1 MFTRSAVT
9 LARGGVDDLWASLH
23 RAAVLATGIGGVVP
37 AGASAS
43 VALDGSFS
51 AVIAKPRPYGPLCFQ
66 SWSLLRG
73 EDVMPTRRE
82 FIQWTAATGAG
93 LAVGGGLLAG
103 RARAAPAASA
113 AGGLTP
119 YLDPMPIL
127 ADNAIDAT
135 GQGATVNLTAALITS
150 QVHSQ
155 LPPTT
160 LFGYL
165 GGPHDGTSYLGPV
178 IVAMSGTSVAAS
190 YKNEL
195 AADDYLKVFTN
206 GGSSYAQFNPFHPA
220 ETRILTHLHG
230 GLLAG
235 ADDGN
240 PYEQPFAIPSGQTQT
255 ATYPNAGVNS
265 DGTPYLHPASLLWY
279 HDHLIGDT
287 RMNVV
292 AGLAGAYLLRDS
304 FDTGTN
310 PLLPGPVG
318 VYELPLVVQDR
329 QFNSD
334 GSLLYPVAPASTHG
348 PWVGEYFGDA
358 MLVNGK
364 IWPTLA
370 VEPAVYRFHVLNGC
384 NARILSLR
392 FVRSN
397 DQAVPTY
404 IIGAEGGLLPAGTP
418 VATNRLV
425 MGPAERFDVICDFRG
440 LAGKTLYIRNNNP
453 PKPVSTPAPA
463 LANVMRITVTLPLSG
478 SAGTVPGAGSLQ
490 DPLVVTA
497 VTDLTRLGPPLLSG
511 GTVTPRVITL
521 NEVGADTPAW
531 ELNLNAIPYG
541 AGETGETPVAQKLTW
556 NNVEDW
562 YFVNTTAD
570 THPMHTHL
578 FTFTVMGRYN
588 LDVNGL
594 VAKYGTANGV
604 PQLTDVTMQL
614 KPFLTSGLMAPP
626 PEETGLKDTVKTNPG
641 QVTVVRARFTP
652 PTTAFAGGQ
661 LTTQKYVHHCHIVE
675 HEDND
680 MMERVIVSI

>member
-1 MFTRSAVT
+1 
-9 LARGGVDDLWASLH
+9 
-23 RAAVLATGIGGVVP
+23 
-37 AGASAS
+37 
-43 VALDGSFS
+43 
-51 AVIAKPRPYGPLCFQ
+51 
-66 SWSLLRG
+66 
-73 EDVMPTRRE
+73 MPTRRE

-103 RARAAPAASA
+103 RARAASAASA

-127 ADNAIDAT
+127 ADNAINAT
-135 GQGATVNLTAALITS
+135 GQGAAVNLSTALITS
-150 QVHSQ
+150 KLHSQ
-155 LPPTT
+155 LPETT

-165 GGPHDGTSYLGPV
+165 GGPHDGRSYLGPV
-178 IVAMSGTSVAAS
+178 ILAKSGTEVTAS
-190 YKNEL
+190 YTNDLEP
-195 AADDYLKVFTN
+195 DDYTKVFTN
-206 GGSSYAQFNPFHPA
+206 PLGSSYEQFLRFSPPA
-220 ETRILTHLHG
+220 VRILTHLHG
-230 GLLAG
+230 GLLTG
-235 ADDGN
+235 DSDGN
-240 PYEQPFAIPSGQTQT
+240 PYANPGAFPAGQKQL

-265 DGTPYLHPASLLWY
+265 DGSPYLHPASLLWY
-279 HDHLIGDT
+279 HDHLLGDT

-292 AGLAGAYLLRDS
+292 AGLAGAYLLRDD
-304 FDTGTN
+304 FDDGSN

-329 QFNSD
+329 QFNTD
-334 GSLLYPVAPASTHG
+334 GSLLYPVAPASTNG
-348 PWVGEYFGDA
+348 PWIGEYFGDA

-370 VEPAVYRFHVLNGC
+370 VEPAVYRFRVLNGC

-397 DQAVPTY
+397 DRAVPTY
-404 IIGAEGGLLPAGTP
+404 IIGAEGGLLPAGSP

-440 LAGKTLYIRNNNP
+440 LAGQTLYIRNNNP

-463 LANVMRITVTLPLSG
+463 LANVMRITVKPTASPGAPMSVPL
-478 SAGTVPGAGSLQ
+478 AGSLRDQ
-490 DPLVVTA
+490 LVVTA
-497 VTDLTRLGPPLLSG
+497 VNDLSSLGPPLLSG
-511 GTVTPRVITL
+511 GSVPGRVITL
-521 NEVGADTPAW
+521 NEIGADTPAW
-531 ELNLNAIPYG
+531 ELNLNARPYG
-541 AGETGETPVAQKLTW
+541 DPDDPTPMIEQLTW
-556 NNVEDW
+556 HDAEDW
-562 YFVNTTAD
+562 YFVNTTGD

-588 LDVNGL
+588 LDLNGL
-594 VAKYGTANGV
+594 VAQHGTANGV
-604 PQLTDVTMQL
+604 PQLDAEQL

-652 PTTAFAGGQ
+652 PTTAFVGG
-661 LTTQKYVHHCHIVE
+661 LPTTQKYVHHCHIVE

-680 MMERVIVSI
+680 MMERVIVSA

>member
-1 MFTRSAVT
+1 
-9 LARGGVDDLWASLH
+9 
-23 RAAVLATGIGGVVP
+23 
-37 AGASAS
+37 
-43 VALDGSFS
+43 
-51 AVIAKPRPYGPLCFQ
+51 
-66 SWSLLRG
+66 
-73 EDVMPTRRE
+73 MPTRRE
-82 FIQWTAATGAG
+82 FIGWTVASGAG
-93 LAVGGGLLAG
+93 LAVGGGLLTG
-103 RARAAPAASA
+103 RARAAPTASA

-119 YLDPMPIL
+119 YLDRMPIL

-135 GQGATVNLTAALITS
+135 SGPVKLAATLITS

-155 LPPTT
+155 LPPTK
-160 LFGYL
+160 LFGYV
-165 GGPHDGTSYLGPV
+165 GGPHDGRSYLGPV
-178 IVAMSGTSVAAS
+178 ILAQSGIQVTAS
-190 YKNEL
+190 YTNNL
-195 AADDYLKVFTN
+195 APNDYLTVFTN
-206 GGSSYAQFNPFHPA
+206 NGSSYTQFNPIKPTP
-220 ETRILTHLHG
+220 EVRILTHLHG

-235 ADDGN
+235 IDDGN
-240 PYEQPFAIPSGQTQT
+240 PYEQPLAIPPGGVQP
-255 ATYPNAGVNS
+255 ATYPNEGVNS
-265 DGTPYLHPASLLWY
+265 DGTHYLHPASLLWY
-279 HDHLIGDT
+279 HDHLVGDT

-292 AGLAGAYLLRDS
+292 AGLAGGYLLRDS
-304 FDTGTN
+304 FDNGTN
-310 PLLPGPVG
+310 PLLPGPIG
-318 VYELPLVVQDR
+318 AYELPLVVQDR

-334 GSLLYPVAPASTHG
+334 GSLLYPVAPLSTNG
-348 PWVGEYFGDA
+348 PWIGEYFGDV

-370 VEPAVYRFHVLNGC
+370 VEPAVYRLRVLNGC

-392 FVRSN
+392 IVRSN

-425 MGPAERFDVICDFRG
+425 MAPAERFDVICDFRG

-463 LANVMRITVTLPLSG
+463 LAPVMRITVKPTASPGAPMS
-478 SAGTVPGAGSLQ
+478 VPGAGSLQ
-490 DPLVVTA
+490 YPLVLKA
-497 VTDLTRLGPPLLSG
+497 VADLTRLGPPLLSG

-521 NEVGADTPAW
+521 NEVAAGTPGW
-531 ELNLNAIPYG
+531 ELNLNARPYG
-541 AGETGETPVAQKLTW
+541 DPDDPAPKVEMLTW
-556 NNVEDW
+556 HDVEDW
-562 YFVNTTAD
+562 YFVNTTPD

-594 VAKYGTANGV
+594 AAKYGTANGV
-604 PQLTDVTMQL
+604 PQLDVGQL
-614 KPFLTSGLMAPP
+614 KPFLTSGLIAPP

-680 MMERVIVSI
+680 MMERVLVQP

>member
-1 MFTRSAVT
+1 MHTRRQF
-9 LARGGVDDLWASLH
+9 LE
-23 RAAVLATGIGGVVP
+23 RAAVG
-37 AGASAS
+37 
-43 VALDGSFS
+43 
-51 AVIAKPRPYGPLCFQ
+51 
-66 SWSLLRG
+66 
-73 EDVMPTRRE
+73 
-82 FIQWTAATGAG
+82 GAG
-93 LAVGGGLLAG
+93 LVVGGTLLTNRRAEAATVAG
-103 RARAAPAASA
+103 R
-113 AGGLTP
+113 LTP

-135 GQGATVNLTAALITS
+135 GGGPVNLSAALITS

-155 LPPTT
+155 LPATT
-160 LFGYL
+160 LFGYV
-165 GGPHDGTSYLGPV
+165 GGPHDGGSFLGPV
-178 IVAMSGTSVAAS
+178 IVARSGTAVTAH

-206 GGSSYAQFNPFHPA
+206 GGSSYAQFNPFTPA
-220 ETRILTHLHG
+220 EVRILTHLHG

-235 ADDGN
+235 IDDGN
-240 PYEQPFAIPSGQTQT
+240 PYEQPLGFSSGQTQT
-255 ATYPNAGVNS
+255 ATYPNAGVNK

-279 HDHLIGDT
+279 HDHLVGDT

-292 AGLAGAYLLRDS
+292 GGLAGAYLLRDE
-304 FDTGTN
+304 FDSGSN

-329 QFNSD
+329 QFNAD
-334 GSLLYPVAPASTHG
+334 GSLLYPVAPASTNG
-348 PWVGEYFGDA
+348 PWIGEYFGDA

-364 IWPTLA
+364 VWPTLA

-397 DQAVPTY
+397 DQPVPTY
-404 IIGAEGGLLPAGTP
+404 IIGAEGGLLPAGSP
-418 VATNRLV
+418 VATSRLV

-440 LAGKTLYIRNNNP
+440 LAGQTLYIRNNKP

-463 LANVMRITVTLPLSG
+463 LANVMQITVKPTASPGAPMS
-478 SAGTVPGAGSLQ
+478 VPGAGSLQ

-497 VTDLTRLGPPLLSG
+497 VTDLTSLGPPLLSG

-531 ELNLNAIPYG
+531 ELNLNARPYG
-541 AGETGETPVAQKLTW
+541 DPDDPTPMVEQLRW
-556 NNVEDW
+556 YDVEDW

-594 VAKYGTANGV
+594 IAKYGTANGV
-604 PQLTDVTMQL
+604 PQLDAAQL
-614 KPFLTSGLMAPP
+614 RPFLTSGLMAPP

-641 QVTVVRARFTP
+641 QVAVVRARFTP
-652 PTTAFAGGQ
+652 PTTAFVGDQ

-680 MMERVIVSI
+680 MMERVLVQP

>member
-1 MFTRSAVT
+1 
-9 LARGGVDDLWASLH
+9 
-23 RAAVLATGIGGVVP
+23 
-37 AGASAS
+37 
-43 VALDGSFS
+43 
-51 AVIAKPRPYGPLCFQ
+51 
-66 SWSLLRG
+66 
-73 EDVMPTRRE
+73 MPTRRE

-93 LAVGGGLLAG
+93 LVVGGGLLNG
-103 RARAAPAASA
+103 RAGAASA
-113 AGGLTP
+113 VRAASVAGGLTP

-135 GQGATVNLTAALITS
+135 GGGPVSLTTALITS

-160 LFGYL
+160 LFGYV
-165 GGPHDGTSYLGPV
+165 GGPHDGASYLGPV
-178 IVAMSGTSVAAS
+178 ILAQSGTPVSAS
-190 YKNEL
+190 YTNNL
-195 AADDYLKVFTN
+195 APDDYLKVFTN
-206 GGSSYAQFNPFHPA
+206 HGSSYTQFNPIKPTP
-220 ETRILTHLHG
+220 EVRILTHLHG
-230 GLLAG
+230 GLLTG
-235 ADDGN
+235 DSDGN
-240 PYEQPFAIPSGQTQT
+240 PYENPGAFASGQKQT
-255 ATYPNAGVNS
+255 ATYPNAGVNK

-279 HDHLIGDT
+279 HDHLLGDT

-292 AGLAGAYLLRDS
+292 AGLAGAYLLRDD
-304 FDTGTN
+304 FDTGAN
-310 PLLPGPVG
+310 PLLPGPIG
-318 VYELPLVVQDR
+318 KYELPLVVQDR

-334 GSLLYPVAPASTHG
+334 GSLLYPVAPLSTNG
-348 PWVGEYFGDA
+348 PWIGEYFGDA

-370 VEPAVYRFHVLNGC
+370 VEPAVYRLHVLNGC

-392 FVRSN
+392 IVQSN

-478 SAGTVPGAGSLQ
+478 GAGTIPGAGSLR

-497 VTDLTRLGPPLLSG
+497 VADLTRLGPPLLSG

-531 ELNLNAIPYG
+531 ELNLNARPYG
-541 AGETGETPVAQKLTW
+541 DPDDPTPMIEKLTW
-556 NNVEDW
+556 YNVEDW

-588 LDVNGL
+588 LDVNRL

-604 PQLTDVTMQL
+604 PQLGAEQL
-614 KPFLTSGLMAPP
+614 KPFLTSALMAPP
-626 PEETGLKDTVKTNPG
+626 PEETGLKDTVKTNPE

-680 MMERVIVSI
+680 MMERVLVQP

>member
-1 MFTRSAVT
+1 
-9 LARGGVDDLWASLH
+9 
-23 RAAVLATGIGGVVP
+23 
-37 AGASAS
+37 
-43 VALDGSFS
+43 
-51 AVIAKPRPYGPLCFQ
+51 
-66 SWSLLRG
+66 
-73 EDVMPTRRE
+73 MPTRRE
-82 FIQWTAATGAG
+82 FIRWTAASGAG
-93 LAVGGGLLAG
+93 LAVGGGLLTG
-103 RARAAPAASA
+103 RARAASV

-119 YLDPMPIL
+119 YLDSMPLL

-135 GQGATVNLTAALITS
+135 GGRPVKLAAALITS

-155 LPPTT
+155 LPETT
-160 LFGYL
+160 LFGYV
-165 GGPHDGTSYLGPV
+165 GGPHDGGSYLGPV
-178 IVAMSGTSVAAS
+178 ILAQSGTPVAAS
-190 YKNEL
+190 YTNNL
-195 AADDYLKVFTN
+195 APDDYLKVFTN
-206 GGSSYAQFNPFHPA
+206 NGSSYTQFNPIKPTP
-220 ETRILTHLHG
+220 EVRILTHLHG

-235 ADDGN
+235 IDDGN

-265 DGTPYLHPASLLWY
+265 DGSPYLHPASLLWY
-279 HDHLIGDT
+279 HDHLLGDT

-292 AGLAGAYLLRDS
+292 AGLAGGYLLRDA

-310 PLLPGPVG
+310 PLLPGPIG

-334 GSLLYPVAPASTHG
+334 GSLLYPVAPASTNG
-348 PWVGEYFGDA
+348 PWIGEYFGDA

-364 IWPTLA
+364 IWPTLP

-392 FVRSN
+392 IVRSN

-440 LAGKTLYIRNNNP
+440 LAGQTLYIRNNKP

-463 LANVMRITVTLPLSG
+463 LATVMRITVTLPLSG
-478 SAGTVPGAGSLQ
+478 GAGTLPGAGSLQ

-497 VTDLTRLGPPLLSG
+497 VTDLTDLGPPLLSG
-511 GTVTPRVITL
+511 GTNPDVGTRVITL
-521 NEVGADTPAW
+521 NEVGAETENW
-531 ELNLNAIPYG
+531 ELNLNARPYG
-541 AGETGETPVAQKLTW
+541 DPDDPTPMIEKLTW
-556 NNVEDW
+556 NDVEDW
-562 YFVNTTAD
+562 YFVNTTGD

-578 FTFTVMGRYN
+578 FTFRVMGRYN

-604 PQLTDVTMQL
+604 PQLDAGQL

-641 QVTVVRARFTP
+641 QVTVVRAKFTP
-652 PTTAFAGGQ
+652 PATAFDSTGQ

-680 MMERVIVSI
+680 MMERVLVQP